1 MSSIFAGT
9 GLFIYPLALCSILA
23 VFIIVERLIALRRS
37 KILPRELISAFVS
50 GEVLELEG
58 DPHSVG
64 GRILF
69 FYQLNRPDP
78 DALKA
83 FASLE
88 TARMERGI
96 FILDIVVGAAP
107 LLGLLGTVAGLI
119 QVFAGIDPASGLPD
133 PTQFMQGIALALST
147 TMLGLSIAIPALV
160 GSSYLSRRVDLL
172 TAQINVGVERMI
184 DLAKSGRAD
193 AQAGDAR

>member
-1 MSSIFAGT
+1 MENIFTGAGVF
-9 GLFIYPLALCSILA
+9 LYPLALCSILA
-23 VFIIVERLIALRRS
+23 LFIIVERLTALRTR
-37 KILPRELISAFVS
+37 KILPKDLVDKFVT
-50 GEVLELEG
+50 GEVLDLDG
-58 DPHSVG
+58 DHDSVG

-88 TARMERGI
+88 TTRLERGM

-107 LLGLLGTVAGLI
+107 LLGLLGTVTGLI
-119 QVFAGIDPASGLPD
+119 QVFAGIDAESGMPD
-133 PTQFMQGIALALST
+133 PTLFMQGIALALTT
-147 TMLGLSIAIPALV
+147 TMLGLAIAIPALV
-160 GSSYLSRRVDLL
+160 GNSYLTRRVDML

-184 DLAKSGRAD
+184 DLAKTRAKAD
-193 AQAGDAR
+193 LKA

>member
-1 MSSIFAGT
+1 MTTILAGA
-9 GLFIYPLALCSILA
+9 GYFLIPLGLCSILA
-23 VFIIVERLIALRRS
+23 VFILAERLFALRSS
-37 KILPRELISAFVS
+37 KILPKAIVDSFVT

-58 DPHSVG
+58 DHDSVA

-88 TARMERGI
+88 TARLERGM

-107 LLGLLGTVAGLI
+107 LIGLLGTVTGLI
-119 QVFAGIDPASGLPD
+119 DVFSGIDPESGLPD
-133 PTQFMQGIALALST
+133 PTQFMQGIALALTT

-160 GSSYLSRRVDLL
+160 GNSYLSRRVDML
-172 TAQINVGVERMI
+172 TAQIFVGVERMI
-184 DLAKSGRAD
+184 DLAKAKE
-193 AQAGDAR
+193 AQGKA

>member
-1 MSSIFAGT
+1 MMTILQGAGWF
-9 GLFIYPLALCSILA
+9 LIPLGLCSILA
-23 VFIIVERLIALRRS
+23 VFILAERLIALRS
-37 KILPRELISAFVS
+37 AKILPKSIVDSFVT

-58 DPHSVG
+58 DDESVA

-78 DALKA
+78 EALKA

-88 TARMERGI
+88 TARLERGM

-107 LLGLLGTVAGLI
+107 LIGLLGTVTGLI
-119 QVFAGIDPASGLPD
+119 AVFSGIDPESGLPD
-133 PTQFMQGIALALST
+133 PTQFMQGIAMALTT

-160 GSSYLSRRVDLL
+160 GNSYLSRRVDML
-172 TAQINVGVERMI
+172 TAQIYVGVERMI
-184 DLAKSGRAD
+184 DLAKSKEAHG
-193 AQAGDAR
+193 

>member
-1 MSSIFAGT
+1 MLTFLTDI
-9 GLFIYPLALCSILA
+9 GLTFLIPLGLCSVLA
-23 VFIIVERLIALRRS
+23 VFIIAERLIALRSSR
-37 KILPRELISAFVS
+37 ILPKDLVDSFVT
-50 GEVLELEG
+50 GDVLELEG

-69 FYQLNRPDP
+69 FYKLNAPDP

-83 FASLE
+83 FAALE
-88 TARMERGI
+88 IARLERGM

-119 QVFAGIDPASGLPD
+119 NVFRGIDPTSGMPD
-133 PTQFMQGIALALST
+133 PTLFVQGIALALGT

-160 GSSYLSRRVDLL
+160 GNSYLTRRVDMLS
-172 TAQINVGVERMI
+172 AQINVGVERMI
-184 DLAKSGRAD
+184 DIAKSKLA
-193 AQAGDAR
+193 AKA

>member
-1 MSSIFAGT
+1 MNGILEGAGW
-9 GLFIYPLALCSILA
+9 FVIPLGLCSILM
-23 VFIIVERLIALRRS
+23 VFILAERLFALRNS
-37 KILPRELISAFVS
+37 KILPKAIVDSFVT

-58 DPHSVG
+58 DHESVA

-88 TARMERGI
+88 TARLERGM

-107 LLGLLGTVAGLI
+107 LLGLLGTVTGLI
-119 QVFAGIDPASGLPD
+119 DVFSGIDPESGLPD
-133 PTQFMQGIALALST
+133 PTQFMQGIAMALTT

-160 GSSYLSRRVDLL
+160 GASYLSRRVDML
-172 TAQINVGVERMI
+172 TAQIYVGVERMV
-184 DLAKSGRAD
+184 DLAKSNKAK
-193 AQAGDAR
+193 A